1 MVELSTIAR
10 PYAEAAFDVAKTSN
24 LNQWSD
30 WLQSWSAVASN
41 EDIKLLVSNP
51 KLTDEQVLKVFV
63 ELTKTP
69 AEAQAMNF
77 LGALVEN
84 GRLLAL
90 PEIARQ
96 FEELKNS
103 HEGSADAIIAS
114 AFPMTDA
121 EVQNV
126 RGALEKKFGSKL
138 NVTVQVDE
146 SLIGGVCVTV
156 GDQILDSSV
165 RGKLNAMKAALTA

>member
-10 PYAEAAFDVAKTSN
+10 PYAEAAFEVAKTSN
-24 LNQWSD
+24 IAQWND

-41 EDIKLLVSNP
+41 DNIHLLASNP
-51 KLTDEQVLKVFV
+51 KLSDQQVLDLFV

-69 AEAQAMNF
+69 ADAPARNF
-77 LGALVEN
+77 LAALVEN

-96 FEELKNS
+96 FVELKNA
-103 HEGSADAIIAS
+103 HEGAADAVIAS
-114 AFPMTDA
+114 AFPLADSD
-121 EVQNV
+121 VQNI

-138 NVTVQVDE
+138 NITVQVDE

>member
-10 PYAEAAFDVAKTSN
+10 PYAEAVFEVAKTSN

-30 WLQSWSAVASN
+30 WLHSWSAVASN

-51 KLTDEQVLKVFV
+51 RLTDEQVLNVFID
-63 ELTKTP
+63 LTKTS
-69 AEAQAMNF
+69 ADKQANNF
-77 LGALVEN
+77 LEALVGN

-96 FEELKNS
+96 FEDLKNS
-103 HEGSADAIIAS
+103 HEGSADAIIVS
-114 AFPMTDA
+114 AFPMSEA
-121 EVQNV
+121 EVHNI
-126 RGALEKKFGSKL
+126 RGALEKKFNSRL
-138 NVTVQVDE
+138 NLTVHVDE

-165 RGKLNAMKAALTA
+165 RGKLNAMKAALVA